1 MIEIKKYFQ
10 KMVAISEKD
19 WEFFSSKLIRRQFA
33 KNSIILKVGHKENYL
48 SFIEKGIVRKC
59 IPQEFNDVTFEF
71 AFVNN
76 FVSAY
81 DFFLTQEPSTY
92 QLETLTDTILWSV
105 SYNDLEIVIKKNT
118 YNYENQEVT
127 YIHLSFNGKFLR
139 VFTTTQD

>member
-1 MIEIKKYFQ
+1 MG
-10 KMVAISEKD
+10 AISEKD
-19 WEFFSSKLIRRQFA
+19 WDFFSSKLVRREFA
-33 KNSIILKVGHKENYL
+33 KNSIILKVGHKEKYL

-59 IPQEFNDVTFEF
+59 IPQEFDDLTFEF

-105 SYNDLEIVIKKNT
+105 SYNDLEIIYDKTEIGNT
-118 YNYENQEVT
+118 STNMSISKLWSEVRLM
-127 YIHLSFNGKFLR
+127 I
-139 VFTTTQD
+139 